1 METEILAL
9 ITVIVT
15 FVMGMISKK
24 TTWIS
29 NNLIPVQNL
38 IIGVVFAIVEW
49 VITGDF
55 SVALSVSGLLAGGT
69 YDLGHNL
76 KKMFPQLFN
85 TK

>member
-1 METEILAL
+1 MEAEILTI

-15 FVMGMISKK
+15 FAMGIVSKK
-24 TTWIS
+24 STWIS

-38 IIGVVFAIVEW
+38 IIGVIFAVVEW
-49 VITGDF
+49 IITGDF

-76 KKMFPQLFN
+76 KKMFIKEN
-85 TK
+85 K